1 MEANKL
7 EVGRMT
13 PKMENRV
20 VYRGKIDFKKE
31 DMKDPDTKSFSCYA
45 VSEALGETI
54 VQTYT
59 VAVVYPP
66 SAPSIS
72 GYEAGK
78 PIKAGDL
85 QKLSCVSSGE
95 FCLVLPRSFWKIKM
109 MMLIAY
115 NIKVLSI
122 SELLMKLLLG

>member
-20 VYRGKIDFKKE
+20 
-31 DMKDPDTKSFSCYA
+31 DPDTKSFSCYA